1 MAGYERPSV
10 RVQIPNE
17 SSTARRRLGPATC
30 FDGMTSAEAAVGD
43 AVHVTADI
51 GEGRSV
57 DGEAWIRTQRD
68 ARQGLF
74 QGDDSESDGSTVTV
88 RLSTER
94 VATDGVSDGFDQT
107 PEKFMTQL
115 GG

>member
-1 MAGYERPSV
+1 
-10 RVQIPNE
+10 
-17 SSTARRRLGPATC
+17 
-30 FDGMTSAEAAVGD
+30 
-43 AVHVTADI
+43 
-51 GEGRSV
+51 
-57 DGEAWIRTQRD
+57 
-68 ARQGLF
+68 LF
-74 QGDDSESDGSTVTV
+74 QVDDSESDGSTVTV